1 MTELSKRQAVLGASW
16 RVLPWVGMLMI
27 KVPTVLAGFLVIP
40 LLYLYRHRNFDD
52 VPKIFLPWQNPED
65 WVDGPEGTEH
75 SLPQWWV
82 NREGSGFYS
91 WWHYHAVRNPANG
104 LRNYEWVDLEIVP
117 DKVKFWTPE
126 YLRFYE
132 PWHTRKHHP
141 ELKSYGYIC
150 WQDWRMGVKF
160 VHIWP
165 DLERDIVWRIPNVSK
180 LLPWHWLSWKD
191 LPNMV
196 DVTLVE
202 KGPKHLTLKFG
213 WRIGPND
220 ALGHMDPDGQR
231 ALDGAGFASK
241 ILIYRDG

>member
-1 MTELSKRQAVLGASW
+1 MTQSSLSKSQALVGGFFRLI
-16 RVLPWVGMLMI
+16 PWIAIVAV
-27 KVPTVLAGFLVIP
+27 KVPTALSGLVVVAA
-40 LLYLYRHRNFDD
+40 LYLYRKRLFDE

-65 WVDGPEGTEH
+65 WYGGPEGTVH
-75 SLPQWWV
+75 SLPQWWI
-82 NREGSGFYS
+82 NGHGSGFYS

-117 DKVKFWTPE
+117 EKVKFWTPE

-165 DLERDIVWRIPNVSK
+165 DLKKDIV
-180 LLPWHWLSWKD
+180 LWKW
-191 LPNMV
+191 
-196 DVTLVE
+196 TLA
-202 KGPKHLTLKFG
+202 KAGPKHLVFKFG
-213 WRIGPND
+213 WRVEPRD
-220 ALGHMDPDGQR
+220 ASGLIDKGGQR
-231 ALDGAGFASK
+231 AIDGAGFASK